1 MLGLAVKTQ
10 VVTSLELL
18 TQWHKPGGHLV
29 SHTAGSLEADQA
41 SGLLGQWFSLVVK
54 DQILSILPFHRPSSE
69 WDSSRPDPTLSM
81 IRNESGKKKKN
92 ESGFSYRS
100 V

>member
-18 TQWHKPGGHLV
+18 TQWHKPRGHLV
-29 SHTAGSLEADQA
+29 SHTAGSPEADQA

-54 DQILSILPFHRPSSE
+54 DQILSFLPFHRPSL
-69 WDSSRPDPTLSM
+69 WTDPTLSI
-81 IRNESGKKKKN
+81 IRN